1 MSLLLLNND
10 SFRHVVDYLD
20 VIDLS
25 RLECVCLG
33 TKEIVE
39 SYGCWE
45 TVAKRDLKMS
55 PRQLESSRSLSLK
68 HRVVRWTLTSRYAAK
83 IESSQCE
90 EKGPAAAGPLTLSQG
105 VNAWEADTFKD
116 PDPHRHQHDY
126 FLRLS
131 DGDKCIWEG
140 FVPLVPFP
148 DHYFYH
154 FLDHFQ
160 PHYQDHYHD
169 YGLDLGT
176 LWEEEGFDWYKEVRK
191 TCERDPAFQT
201 DQKLNGKNR
210 EGNSIVDQTV
220 DREALSRDLYDLMG
234 FLFKNKCFT
243 FVAVE
248 RDLPLTGQFIPK
260 VLVATKGID
269 RFSYGSTLCYMTEQ
283 EVEPTENYEYT
294 SRLMTC
300 CIPESFIFTF
310 YQDYD
315 YNFESYGDAYPTR
328 LDDHMNRLEE
338 ESQGLSQYQQGEE
351 EQVKKSDEISINQSH
366 DDDDDVVLPKRA
378 LTVYKQR
385 AKNKLARKNSDM
397 RRKRQEPHKKNM
409 RRQTE
414 RGELIA
420 FGMLH

>member
-1 MSLLLLNND
+1 MSLLLLAGLND
-10 SFRHVVDYLD
+10 DSLRHVVDYLD
-20 VIDLS
+20 VIDIS

-39 SYGCWE
+39 SYGWE

-55 PRQLESSRSLSLK
+55 PCQLEPSRSLSLK

-83 IESSQCE
+83 IESSRCE
-90 EKGPAAAGPLTLSQG
+90 EQGLELSEG
-105 VNAWEADTFKD
+105 VNAWVADRPTSED
-116 PDPHRHQHDY
+116 PDRYQHDY

-140 FVPLVPFP
+140 FAPIVPIQ
-148 DHYFYH
+148 DYFH
-154 FLDHFQ
+154 
-160 PHYQDHYHD
+160 P

-201 DQKLNGKNR
+201 AQKLNGRNR
-210 EGNSIVDQTV
+210 EGNSIMNQTV
-220 DREALSRDLYDLMG
+220 DREALRRELYHLMG
-234 FLFKNKCFT
+234 FLFENKCFT

-248 RDLPLTGQFIPK
+248 RDLPLTCQFIPK
-260 VLVATKGID
+260 VLVTTKGID

-378 LTVYKQR
+378 LTVWYKQR